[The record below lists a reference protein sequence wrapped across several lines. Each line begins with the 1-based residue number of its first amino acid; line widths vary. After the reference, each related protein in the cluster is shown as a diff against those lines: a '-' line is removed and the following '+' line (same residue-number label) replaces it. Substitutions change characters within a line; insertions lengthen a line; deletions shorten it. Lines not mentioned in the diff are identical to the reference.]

1 MLHVAYQLFSK
12 VDFFFFLSLL
22 SIYIKYMN
30 WATDAA
36 QW

>member
-12 VDFFFFLSLL
+12 VDFFFLSLL